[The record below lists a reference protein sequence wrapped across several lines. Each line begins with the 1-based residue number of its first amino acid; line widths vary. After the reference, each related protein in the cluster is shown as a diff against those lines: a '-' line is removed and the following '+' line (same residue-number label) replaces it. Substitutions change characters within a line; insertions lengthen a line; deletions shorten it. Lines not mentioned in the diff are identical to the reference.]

1 MKKMKVVNTLRSMT
15 AILLAVVMSL
25 CSVIYA
31 GASGETPLEVT
42 SNLSDL
48 DEWAVSE
55 GGSGTIVENPT
66 NTGDDVAKIAAN
78 STATLTFPATYTGNT
93 LVSADVYFTATEGN
107 VLVSLKNDSGASVV
121 DIPINIAEQIA
132 AGTIKA
138 GTWNKVRAL
147 VSTNGKLCRIY
158 AGEHFLG
165 ETPVSN
171 VSVNVK
177 SVSFGG
183 NVEFYI
189 NDVTADKYSSP
200 ASADFIKP
208 IYTSN
213 FNGDIGSDA
222 NNSDGW
228 SYVSSRNDKITY
240 KIAEDPASSG
250 SHSVIKAE
258 NSAGS
263 NTASVSNLTKSI
275 DISGNNAVIAAK
287 FYAPGSVDDST
298 NAYEFNFSAT
308 TDAGS
313 ISLANSYYSASSQ
326 KCIFSLDPPDV
337 GIKYTQQYTT
347 DTWHEVKAVI
357 DFQLQSYDIYLD
369 GIKVN
374 TAPCVLNTS
383 SKVSKITALN
393 FGISRKATGVAY
405 MKDVSISTVDT
416 VKTPAS
422 AGETTTIYSQN
433 FESLTSDSDVA
444 GYDKFENTNSKS
456 KEAKFTAKTISFGTE
471 ESKVG
476 QLFDPNYRSTQ
487 TTLKRLT
494 DDGSNDIAAKDYANN
509 EKYEESF
516 STDIS
521 SFTETI
527 KANGNI
533 TLKFK
538 YYNAKN
544 AVTVKDDSQT
554 PADMLYIGFSGGND
568 PRIGSA
574 KSDTNDTY
582 ISIRNQTMQIYD
594 YKDTSYASR
603 LSAAYAAVQQWQNVE
618 ITLSKKSDAKTYA
631 ILKAGNETSPER
643 ELNGFYD
650 YNRLVLRL
658 DQAIGGKFYLDD
670 IQVTTTAADTPAV
683 EYTQDELMSL
693 DNATLENIYTNPIGD
708 SDVKDVKEA
717 AAAFEITMPIDITN
731 GIALDSFGANE
742 TRVTWTSSNTDVI
755 SAMGVVHPKVGQ
767 SQEVTLTATI
777 SKGNASTT
785 KEFKVTVPAV
795 NEYDIKGI
803 QVTGSD
809 GITDSLLVA
818 GKKITAVNIKRY
830 ADTGAT
836 VQVVCALYD
845 KAGSLAS
852 AVINDVNTND
862 IVQYEQKTINLTKT
876 LEIPDAAT
884 ADSGYRAYVFLLDDF
899 TNIKPLAEAKNYGV
913 QKTDP
918 TVFICSDSTACEYV
932 SDTHAPRTGWGQ
944 KLGALLD
951 GATVN
956 NIAVSGMSSRSF
968 FFDENAAGDKG
979 RANTLNTSLSEGDIV
994 LVQFGHNDEEAS
1006 LSAKRTV
1013 NVNSDGTVDTT
1024 KSNSYTAY
1032 LQMIVDMA
1040 AAKNASVVFVTSPS
1054 KLNGGPSAAPSLM
1067 KSLAESIALP
1077 VVDLNS
1083 ASSSVYSK
1091 LREESKEPKYYFMYW
1106 TSDTK
1111 DAFITAHGPLGTY
1124 YSSKESNTDGTHFNA
1139 EGADMI
1145 AHLFAGCVD
1154 KTNIMSR
1161 YLKTGSGKTVDETV
1175 AAYPQN

>member
-93 LVSADVYFTATEGN
+93 LVSADVYFAATEGN
-107 VLVSLKNDSGASVV
+107 VLVSLKNDSGASIV
-121 DIPINIAEQIA
+121 DISIDIAAQIA
-132 AGTIKA
+132 AGTIEA

-189 NDVTADKYSSP
+189 NDVTADKYSSSG
-200 ASADFIKP
+200 SADFIKS
-208 IYTSN
+208 IYSSN
-213 FNGDIGSDA
+213 FNGTVGEKATNI
-222 NNSDGW
+222 DGW
-228 SYVSSRNDKITY
+228 TYNESANPNVSYTFANDPDTNCTGTVIKGKVSATGGNLNTFAK
-240 KIAEDPASSG
+240 KVELSG
-250 SHSVIKAE
+250 SV
-258 NSAGS
+258 
-263 NTASVSNLTKSI
+263 
-275 DISGNNAVIAAK
+275 AVINAK
-287 FYAPGSVDDST
+287 IYVPEKVDGQNNT
-298 NAYEFNFSAT
+298 CEFAISAT
-308 TDAGS
+308 TNVGS
-313 ISLANSYYSASSQ
+313 ISLANSFWNSGGNNYR
-326 KCIFSLDPPDV
+326 FRVDPPEPE
-337 GIKYTQQYTT
+337 GSANIMYTIPYTA
-347 DTWHEVKAVI
+347 DAWHEVKAVI
-357 DFQLQSYDIYLD
+357 DFGLQSYDVYLD
-369 GIKVN
+369 GVRVN
-374 TAPCVLNTS
+374 DKPCMLSASGTVT
-383 SKVSKITALN
+383 KITEVKCNAN
-393 FGISRKATGVAY
+393 RKAAGVGY
-405 MKDVSISTVDT
+405 LKDVSISTVDT

-422 AGETTTIYSQN
+422 AGETTTIYTQD
-433 FESLTSDSDVA
+433 FESLTEGADVP
-444 GYDKFENTNSKS
+444 GYDKRVFTNAG
-456 KEAKFTAKTISFGTE
+456 EITETTFVAK
-471 ESKVG
+471 KVSNG
-476 QLFDPNYRSTQ
+476 NDSTVAQLFDPHYRSSADSV
-487 TTLKRLT
+487 KRLN
-494 DDGSNDIAAKDYANN
+494 DDGSADETAQGYPDNIKH
-509 EKYEESF
+509 EESY
-516 STDIS
+516 SYDIS
-521 SFTETI
+521 SFTDKI
-527 KANGNI
+527 KQNGNI

-544 AVTVKDDSQT
+544 ALRNTT
-554 PADMLYIGFSGGND
+554 PSDMLFIGFSGGDD
-568 PRIGSA
+568 PRIGTTTA
-574 KSDTNDTY
+574 DTSDTY
-582 ISIRNQTMQIYD
+582 ISILNTNIRAYD
-594 YKDTSYASR
+594 FSGASYGQRAI
-603 LSAAYAAVQQWQNVE
+603 LGYAVLQSWQDVE
-618 ITLSKKSDAKTYA
+618 VELMKGSDSKTYA
-631 ILKAGNETSPER
+631 TIKAGDKTSSPI

-658 DQAIGGKFYLDD
+658 EHTYGGKFYLDD
-670 IQVTTTAADTPAV
+670 IQVTTTAVGTPTV

-852 AVINDVNTND
+852 AVINDVSTSD

-876 LEIPDAAT
+876 LEIPDDAT
-884 ADSGYRAYVFLLDDF
+884 ADSGYRAYVFLLDNF
-899 TNIKPLAEAKNYGV
+899 TSIKPLAEAKNYGV

-932 SDTHAPRTGWGQ
+932 SAIYEPRTGWGQ

-994 LVQFGHNDEEAS
+994 LVQFGHNDEEAG

-1111 DAFITAHGPLGTY
+1111 DAFITAHGSLGTY